1 MSTVSE
7 YKYYAFISYSR
18 KNSRAA
24 AFLHRGFERFRFPA
38 KIVRKEN
45 LPPDKKYMKPI
56 FRDKRDLEVSEKS
69 FQENLNSAIEF
80 SHYLVVLC
88 SPEAAVSE
96 WVQKEIEFFLATH
109 DNRLELIVPVV
120 LSGIPGSNDEQECLP
135 EPLRKNEFISRNL
148 PRMTPDEGETEKVS
162 WGNGLIQAISY
173 MLGIKKGSVKSVFD
187 AEQIRFYKRSS
198 MAAIFAL
205 MLAAGLTIWALNAE
219 QKAKEQADLSKDILQ
234 FVEEVFQSTDP
245 FQSGDKDT
253 RIMEALQTEIPEIQK
268 IGKWQLKASVS
279 LTIGTIM
286 CHLGEYEQAM
296 ELLEL
301 SVALYETN
309 APDSLE
315 LSSSYLNL
323 AMAFLGQRKF
333 KEALHFLQKAERIR
347 EKKFGEHHLETA
359 EVYAAAGTIFY
370 SKGSY
375 DKALEYYNKA
385 LIIRKGELGENH
397 LKTAEVYNHIG
408 NVYNEQGKHE
418 EALEYF
424 QKTLEIQEKNTDA
437 NHPDRALIYNSI
449 GMIYL
454 NTKKYPEAIT
464 HFEKALQIFQK
475 TLGEDHPHTAVLY
488 YKLGTTYEFQQ
499 NRMEALNCYKKALA
513 ISTQVSGEKHHFTKT
528 VIRALKML
536 EEKSE

>member
-1 MSTVSE
+1 
-7 YKYYAFISYSR
+7 
-18 KNSRAA
+18 
-24 AFLHRGFERFRFPA
+24 
-38 KIVRKEN
+38 
-45 LPPDKKYMKPI
+45 
-56 FRDKRDLEVSEKS
+56 
-69 FQENLNSAIEF
+69 
-80 SHYLVVLC
+80 
-88 SPEAAVSE
+88 
-96 WVQKEIEFFLATH
+96 
-109 DNRLELIVPVV
+109 
-120 LSGIPGSNDEQECLP
+120 
-135 EPLRKNEFISRNL
+135 
-148 PRMTPDEGETEKVS
+148 
-162 WGNGLIQAISY
+162 
-173 MLGIKKGSVKSVFD
+173 
-187 AEQIRFYKRSS
+187 

-234 FVEEVFQSTDP
+234 FVEEVFQYTDP
-245 FQSGDKDT
+245 FQSGDKDI

-315 LSSSYLNL
+315 LSSSYLNI

-347 EKKFGEHHLETA
+347 EKEFGKNHLE
-359 EVYAAAGTIFY
+359 
-370 SKGSY
+370 
-375 DKALEYYNKA
+375 
-385 LIIRKGELGENH
+385 
-397 LKTAEVYNHIG
+397 TAEVYNHIG

-449 GMIYL
+449 GMLYL

-513 ISTQVSGEKHHFTKT
+513 ISTQASGEKHHFTKT